1 MPTATT
7 KPPTVPP
14 SIERLLLLPLI
25 ALPILWLAGYFFP
38 PINHDVAAI
47 LDVSARWVNG
57 ERLYVEVI
65 DENLPLTFVVH
76 ALPVLTSK
84 ILPGDPSFWFTAWV
98 VAGIFAQLNEIRVG
112 ATKPALGFLNQLIY
126 QNPQCF
132 NDINDGSMNNCNKG
146 TQGFATITGWD
157 PATGHGSPNYACLAG
172 VVAALA

>member
-14 SIERLLLLPLI
+14 NIERLLLLPLI

-47 LDVSARWVNG
+47 LDVSTRWVNG

-76 ALPVLTSK
+76 ALPVL
-84 ILPGDPSFWFTAWV
+84 PSMPSRSIA
-98 VAGIFAQLNEIRVG
+98 
-112 ATKPALGFLNQLIY
+112 ATRSPPSIPSTTTDALFGSRS
-126 QNPQCF
+126 
-132 NDINDGSMNNCNKG
+132 DG
-146 TQGFATITGWD
+146 
-157 PATGHGSPNYACLAG
+157 
-172 VVAALA
+172 